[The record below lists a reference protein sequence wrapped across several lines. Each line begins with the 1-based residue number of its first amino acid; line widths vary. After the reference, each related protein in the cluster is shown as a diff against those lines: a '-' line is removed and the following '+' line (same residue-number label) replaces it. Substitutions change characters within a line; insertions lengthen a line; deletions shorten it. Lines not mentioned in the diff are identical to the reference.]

1 MNRDYGKLRCQ
12 EYRGFGVRAVS
23 CTAVMDHQGV
33 ALNSFLFLA
42 GLVQGVE
49 KWEAVPA
56 GGSELCFP
64 KAKAGRSVLTQP
76 AETWS
81 SSF

>member
-1 MNRDYGKLRCQ
+1 MNRDYRKLLCQ
-12 EYRGFGVRAVS
+12 EYSGFGVRAVS
-23 CTAVMDHQGV
+23 CTAVMDHWGV

-49 KWEAVPA
+49 NWEVVPA

-64 KAKAGRSVLTQP
+64 KAKAGRPVLTKP

-81 SSF
+81 SSL